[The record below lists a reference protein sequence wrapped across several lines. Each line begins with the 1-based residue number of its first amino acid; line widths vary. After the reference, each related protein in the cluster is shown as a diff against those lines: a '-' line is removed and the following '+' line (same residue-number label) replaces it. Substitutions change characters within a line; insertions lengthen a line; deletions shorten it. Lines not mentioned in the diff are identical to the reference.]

1 MRQVEQIIVLLVV
14 IKMKQRI
21 KDPFLEKG
29 WAKIIEKEVGDK
41 TEDEISEFEDK
52 WEKHCNLGIKKTFPD
67 NKTLLN
73 SIQKARQEFE
83 PYLSKLEIVEQA
95 WERKIGDAGIP
106 MSFRFLFTKS
116 AKNKEYRQKV
126 VRPTVEE
133 ILGGKLDEEIST
145 NFNGRIPGFSHG
157 RADGDLKINGK
168 VVGQFWW
175 IYDDENDYHC
185 LELIFWKDN
194 KLALEAFCRS
204 LKIKEKELQG
214 YNSPYPAWQSERK
227 R

>member
-1 MRQVEQIIVLLVV
+1 
-14 IKMKQRI
+14 
-21 KDPFLEKG
+21 
-29 WAKIIEKEVGDK
+29 
-41 TEDEISEFEDK
+41 
-52 WEKHCNLGIKKTFPD
+52 
-67 NKTLLN
+67 
-73 SIQKARQEFE
+73 
-83 PYLSKLEIVEQA
+83 
-95 WERKIGDAGIP
+95 
-106 MSFRFLFTKS
+106 MSFYFLFTKS
-116 AKNKEYRQKV
+116 AKDKEYRQKV
-126 VRPTVEE
+126 VQPTVEE

-175 IYDDENDYHC
+175 IYDDEDDYHC

-214 YNSPYPAWQSERK
+214 YNSPIQPDNPKEKDNSEPNQPNLPTNSPNRTLIISLSTLGGIILLGGLITFLASSRK
-227 R
+227 KRKNKKK